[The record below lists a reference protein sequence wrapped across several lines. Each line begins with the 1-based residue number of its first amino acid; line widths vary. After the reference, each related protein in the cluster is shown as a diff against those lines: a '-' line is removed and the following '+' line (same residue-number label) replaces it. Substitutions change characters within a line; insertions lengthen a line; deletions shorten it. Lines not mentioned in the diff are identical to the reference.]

1 MIPASNGL
9 ESKLKKNINNKKSA
23 SLPSYISV
31 LILRINQKKTKDT
44 YYNTQSNIRISILLT
59 LYCPILHYRCCLTYI
74 YSVLIYNFLTSQKQ
88 YSQ

>member
-31 LILRINQKKTKDT
+31 LILRINQKKD
-44 YYNTQSNIRISILLT
+44 QGHIL
-59 LYCPILHYRCCLTYI
+59 
-74 YSVLIYNFLTSQKQ
+74 
-88 YSQ
+88 